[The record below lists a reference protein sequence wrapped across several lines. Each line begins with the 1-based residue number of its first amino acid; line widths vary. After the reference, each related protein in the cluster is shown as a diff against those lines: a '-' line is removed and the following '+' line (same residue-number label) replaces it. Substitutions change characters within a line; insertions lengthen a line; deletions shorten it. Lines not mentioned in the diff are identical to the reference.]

1 MNEIVLDGSILLL
14 AFAALL
20 VLMMLL
26 LTKLKL
32 HAFLA
37 LLFVTILLGLISGL
51 NPPDIINYTIDG
63 AGKALGYVAFIVL
76 FATIIGEILNKT
88 GSAFVISNSIKR
100 LVGSSRGVLAIA
112 LAGFLVAVPV
122 FCNDT
127 AFVMLAPIAQSL
139 ILGGGFAGGT
149 VMIALA
155 AGVLT
160 SFNLIFPAGPLYAAT
175 TFGADVGKV
184 LSLGLIVSVPVF
196 AVGMVWAY
204 RYCNRL
210 EISRKTS
217 PTEEE
222 AKQQHQHLPSIAS
235 SYAPIIIPLGLIL
248 LRSLF
253 DGILPQGSI
262 TRTLFDLVG
271 HPIIALLM
279 GIIIALAFASRKNSA
294 DTLNEWVVDGVK
306 RASPIL
312 VTVGAGGALGKIL
325 EVTGMGTY
333 IGRLVLGYGI
343 PSILVPFIVAAAL
356 KTAQGSS
363 TVTMITAPSIIY
375 PILPSLGL
383 SPVVATMV
391 VCAGAM
397 VCTNVNDSF
406 FWVVTGFADMDTKT
420 GFKALTA
427 LSIIQ
432 GVVAFVLVAV
442 IGTYFA

>member
-1 MNEIVLDGSILLL
+1 MLL
-14 AFAALL
+14 AFAVLL

-37 LLFVTILLGLISGL
+37 LLFVTISLGLIAGL
-51 NPPDIINYTIDG
+51 NPSDVVSYTIDG

-88 GSAFVISNSIKR
+88 GSAFAISNSIKR

-139 ILGGGFAGGT
+139 ILGGGFAAGT

-160 SFNLIFPAGPLYAAT
+160 SFNLVFPAGPLYAAT
-175 TFGADVGKV
+175 TFGADIGKV
-184 LSLGLIVSVPVF
+184 LALGLFVSVPVF
-196 AVGMVWAY
+196 AVGIVWAY

-210 EISRKTS
+210 KISKKVSSSDEDT
-217 PTEEE
+217 
-222 AKQQHQHLPSIAS
+222 KQEHQHLPSTLS

-248 LRSLF
+248 FRSLF

-262 TRTLFDLVG
+262 VRTLFDLVG
-271 HPIIALLM
+271 HPIVALLM
-279 GIIIALAFASRKNSA
+279 GIVIALAFASRKNSA
-294 DTLNEWVVDGVK
+294 DILNEWVVNGVK
-306 RASPIL
+306 RAAPIL
-312 VTVGAGGALGKIL
+312 VTVGAGGALGKVL
-325 EVTGMGTY
+325 EATGLGTY

-363 TVTMITAPSIIY
+363 TVTMITAPSIIL

-383 SPVVATMV
+383 SPVIATMA
-391 VCAGAM
+391 VCSGAM
-397 VCTNVNDSF
+397 ICTNVNDSF
-406 FWVVTGFADMDTKT
+406 FWVVTGFSDMDTKT

-432 GVVAFVLVAV
+432 GVVAFVLVAI
-442 IGTYFA
+442 IGAFFA